1 MPIGKKRPHYE
12 EASSPQR
19 QKTASVASLPR
30 PCLVVI
36 GISSLIELK
45 NLFSTPAAPGRYPI
59 PRDRATTH
67 TAAPAISGD
76 RTGVTAKLGE
86 GRYFEVALP
95 ETANNH
101 YIFCWLN
108 GRVLDPRQTEREL
121 NLRLCVFDFFS
132 DVVLLCCYCTYMV
145 GSWIV
150 D

>member
-1 MPIGKKRPHYE
+1 MLHTLTDTQTDGQTDVLNNITLYAPRHEEAFLPIGKKRPHYE

-86 GRYFEVALP
+86 R
-95 ETANNH
+95 
-101 YIFCWLN
+101 
-108 GRVLDPRQTEREL
+108 R
-121 NLRLCVFDFFS
+121 FFK
-132 DVVLLCCYCTYMV
+132 VV
-145 GSWIV
+145 V
-150 D
+150 DG